1 MIFGQILLGSL
12 GLAASYYSIYVKKQH
27 AKNPKYKAMCDLGP
41 NASCTKVL
49 TSQYG
54 SGFGITGALFGKQSM
69 LNQSNG
75 LLGMLFYTLQIL
87 IGK

>member
-1 MIFGQILLGSL
+1 
-12 GLAASYYSIYVKKQH
+12 
-27 AKNPKYKAMCDLGP
+27 MCDLGP